1 MKKLLFAIIITG
13 IMLTGCGSGNNN
25 EMQQIADEI
34 SNVTVNEVY
43 DTISALSSEKM
54 VVLDD
59 SLIENYYGI
68 NTSDFSEYIFAQ
80 AESPMSA
87 ETIIIAKAKED
98 VDISTYKNNI
108 DNVIEQKIDEMN
120 NYNLPEQAEL
130 LDKAEK
136 KFNNNSLYVVI
147 SKEAPV
153 MAETIEIG
161 LGI

>member
-13 IMLTGCGSGNNN
+13 LILTGCGSGNND
-25 EMQQIADEI
+25 EMQQITDEM
-34 SNVTVNEVY
+34 SNVTINEVY

-68 NTSDFSEYIFAQ
+68 NASDFSEYVFAQ

-87 ETIIIAKAKED
+87 ETIIIAKAKD
-98 VDISTYKNNI
+98 GIDISTYKNNI
-108 DNVIEQKIDEMN
+108 DNVIEQKTDEMN

-130 LDKAEK
+130 LSKAEK
-136 KFNNNSLYVVI
+136 KFNNNSLYVII